1 MVKLKLEKGRE
12 KRKEKRGKICKYVNR
27 KTRALII
34 GSGKYAYS
42 AYIIQ
47 QGRTKT
53 FQRKI
58 NYALCAYRIQVE
70 QNYIKTEHFT
80 PQMI

>member
-12 KRKEKRGKICKYVNR
+12 KRKEKKGKICKYVNR

-34 GSGKYAYS
+34 GTGKHAYS

-53 FQRKI
+53 FQI
-58 NYALCAYRIQVE
+58 CAYRKQVVL
-70 QNYIKTEHFT
+70 NYIKTEHFT

>member
-12 KRKEKRGKICKYVNR
+12 KGKRKRGKICKYMNR

-47 QGRTKT
+47 QGRIKT
-53 FQRKI
+53 NQRKI
-58 NYALCAYRIQVE
+58 NYALERKGCKISQ
-70 QNYIKTEHFT
+70 K
-80 PQMI
+80 